1 MAAIRGS
8 PPKWKIQTV
17 EELKKLISSHPVV
30 AIVGFRN
37 VPAGQMQ
44 KIRREFKGKVEIK
57 VVKNTLLERALDG
70 LGGDYLKLKEF
81 LGDQIAI
88 IAADENPFKLYR
100 MVEDTKVPSPLKPNQ
115 ISPVDVVIEQGPTP
129 IPPGPMMAELQ
140 MAGLP
145 VAIEKGKV
153 VVKATTTVVKAGE
166 VVKPEVAR
174 ALERLDIKPIKIGL
188 DVKAVLD
195 SGVILTP
202 DVLAIDTEKVLEDFQ
217 NAYQKALN
225 LAVNAAYVTEETAEI
240 LIIKAFNDARNLA
253 LNAGIFAKDV
263 MEDLVAKA
271 HAEMLALASNLTDE
285 ALDDELRSMLSGLAQ
300 TVVQTT
306 PSVEEKE
313 EEEKEEEEEE
323 EEAKEEE
330 AIEGL
335 GALFG

>member
-323 EEAKEEE
+323 EAKEEE

>member
-17 EELKKLISSHPVV
+17 EELKKLISSRPVV

-225 LAVNAAYVTEETAEI
+225 LAVNAAYVTEETVEI